1 LILNIAMSPSNLDA
15 PGYGNALDVLRRI
28 VEEADRD
35 PFIPV
40 GHVIEHVVPQARA
53 ALAAALADEV
63 CQFCGVRTF
72 SPCDAPPADVCE
84 QALMRNM
91 TMAER

>member
-15 PGYGNALDVLRRI
+15 PGYGN
-28 VEEADRD
+28 D